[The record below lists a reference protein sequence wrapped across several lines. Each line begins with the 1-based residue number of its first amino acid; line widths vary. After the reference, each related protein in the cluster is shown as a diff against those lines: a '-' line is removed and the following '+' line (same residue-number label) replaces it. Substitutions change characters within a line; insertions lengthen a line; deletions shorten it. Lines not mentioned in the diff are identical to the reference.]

1 MEKYIDLHVHTTAS
15 DGSFS
20 PAQIVRYA
28 VERKLAAIAITDHDT
43 VAGVKEAVEQGKKQN
58 IEVVP
63 GVEISVSFESEMHI
77 LGYFIDINCL
87 PLIQTL
93 ERLKVYRDQ
102 RNPLILKKLNQAGIP
117 ITMQEVEQKAGG
129 KIVGRPHIAAVLVD
143 KGYVKSTS
151 EAFEKFLGQSR
162 IAYVEKKKVTPQEG
176 IELIKKAG
184 GLAVL
189 AHPIYLVRN
198 GYNLEEVLKEL
209 MSYGLDGVEAHY
221 SEHSEAET
229 TQFIELAEKY
239 NLLITGGSDFHG
251 KSKPEIEL
259 GRGYG
264 SLMVPYDLLT
274 KMRARIG

>member
-20 PAQIVRYA
+20 PAQIVQYA